1 MSDEEQRAEYVT
13 RQIVDGTP
21 AGRWYLEGYTLGI
34 QHGLTQGRSEGY
46 ARGIRL
52 LEDMKAAGVALR
64 DLLRDQGETWE
75 THTAP
80 AAPPRPV
87 PTVDQCLASWDDS
100 QVSAA

>member
-1 MSDEEQRAEYVT
+1 MTPEEQRAEYVT
-13 RQIVDGTP
+13 RQIIDGTP
-21 AGRWYLEGYTLGI
+21 GGRWWLDGWQWGYTHGLEQGRREGYERAIGLLG
-34 QHGLTQGRSEGY
+34 
-46 ARGIRL
+46 
-52 LEDMKAAGVALR
+52 DMKAAGVALR

-80 AAPPRPV
+80 ADPPRPV